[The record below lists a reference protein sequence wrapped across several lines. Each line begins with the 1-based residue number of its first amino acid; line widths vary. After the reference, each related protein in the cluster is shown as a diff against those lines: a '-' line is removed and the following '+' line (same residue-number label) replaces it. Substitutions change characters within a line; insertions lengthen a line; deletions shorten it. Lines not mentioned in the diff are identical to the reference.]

1 MPPVALGRLMPN
13 IDHPDSTYVKWMR
26 DQGVPIVGGHGVEN
40 ILELPREVWPRLGG
54 KGTFIKLEGFEGL
67 TGMYVAEIPPGR
79 ALSAEKHLYEEFMYV
94 LQGCGA
100 TEISGPSSGKENVFE
115 WQSGSLFTVPL
126 NTRHRLSNG
135 SGNDSATVLGFTNA
149 PLILDVFHS
158 PDFVFSN
165 DYTFADRY
173 DGRPDYFRDESRFD
187 KVQTG
192 RTVWL
197 TNFVADARNAGLLTG
212 SQAPGLGFLQCEMG
226 DGILVAHIAEWPSGR
241 YQKAHYH
248 GGGAALLI
256 LRGAGY
262 TLIWPQEA
270 GIRPY
275 ESGRGAQVIRISWR
289 EGSVFSPP
297 SGWFHQHFSTSR
309 EPVRQLAL
317 RYGTDRYG
325 VEFHDI
331 VDREGNLVSVRQGG
345 TLIEYEDEDPEI
357 QRMFVAECSRNGV
370 EVRMPHLTRQMAS

>member
-1 MPPVALGRLMPN
+1 MAN
-13 IDHPDSTYVKWMR
+13 IDHPDSTYVKWMT
-26 DQGVPIVGGHGVEN
+26 DQGLPIIQGYGVEN
-40 ILELPREVWPRLGG
+40 VLDLPRQAWPRLGG

-79 ALSAEKHLYEEFMYV
+79 SLSPEKHLYEELIYV
-94 LQGCGA
+94 LRGRGA
-100 TEISGPSSGKENVFE
+100 TEVSGPGSEKNNVFE
-115 WQSGSLFTVPL
+115 WQTGSLFTVPL
-126 NTRHRLSNG
+126 NARHRLSNG
-135 SGNDSATVLGFTNA
+135 SGSEPALVLGFTNA
-149 PLILDVFHS
+149 PLILDVFHN
-158 PDFVFSN
+158 PDFVFN
-165 DYTFADRY
+165 DQYDFADRY
-173 DGRPDYFRDESRFD
+173 DGRPDYFRDESRYE
-187 KVQTG
+187 KAQSG
-192 RTVWL
+192 RTCWL
-197 TNFVADARNAGLLTG
+197 TNFVADARNAGLLAGNQT
-212 SQAPGLGFLQCEMG
+212 PGLGISQCEMG

-262 TLIWPQEA
+262 TLIWPREA

-275 ESGRGAQVIRISWR
+275 ESGFGAQVTRIPWR

-297 SGWFHQHFSTSR
+297 SAWFHQHFSTGR
-309 EPVRQLAL
+309 EPARQLAL
-317 RYGTDRYG
+317 RYGTDQYG

-357 QRMFVAECSRNGV
+357 QRMFVAECIGNGV
-370 EVRMPHLTRQMAS
+370 EVQMPHVTRQMAS